1 MLGLKTELLSMVRI
15 EIFRLAK
22 LTSLWDLL
30 LFRNMWKNIYK
41 GLTKTVDIHMQF
53 ISLKSNTK
61 KSDERRKSKHFIN
74 NVTRGTFTFLKAAFI
89 I

>member
-1 MLGLKTELLSMVRI
+1 MRSTYDLLGLKTELLSMVRI

-22 LTSLWDLL
+22 LTSLWDFL

-41 GLTKTVDIHMQF
+41 GLTKTVDLHMPF

-61 KSDERRKSKHFIN
+61 KSDEKVNI
-74 NVTRGTFTFLKAAFI
+74 LLI
-89 I
+89 M